1 MKPNLE
7 QKWGGGEG
15 PSPPSPLYA
24 SAINSFV
31 LLNRSCMKREIYR
44 EKIEGRKK
52 KCMFFLRFLISI
64 LINSHLFSIQ
74 EPDRSGKTWTLTG
87 REAEALHA
95 EEEDADDNSDD
106 DIQKI
111 IQSRYFLY
119 KITRLSSCVRARV
132 CFRREATFYYW
143 ITLFVHLFLRYASFT
158 FNQPFHYRD

>member
-1 MKPNLE
+1 
-7 QKWGGGEG
+7 
-15 PSPPSPLYA
+15 
-24 SAINSFV
+24 
-31 LLNRSCMKREIYR
+31 MKREIYR
-44 EKIEGRKK
+44 EFNLFNRK
-52 KCMFFLRFLISI
+52 MHHFSSFLDFNLPF
-64 LINSHLFSIQ
+64 INPHLFPIQ